1 MLTLYRR
8 ILDLPFDRIMGD
20 KQSKTPAILYA
31 DLMSPS
37 FRQFHKTIS
46 QTAKSGKTSYRL
58 RYRPSLSIPGFPL
71 AVSGYGI
78 ALDLKRT
85 DYIVIDDR
93 KADESDDTNNDA
105 STAKLTDEDVADLKP
120 LSSKELL
127 RLDMK
132 ASSFIMESANP
143 FDTLLKLTQDFPKHS
158 AAMSTHEVSELFRK
172 EHLANREIFLP
183 SGYNVIWVNGLQ
195 VLARDFDAYAMLEHL
210 RRERKLINSAGEL
223 GLSGKEAVRL
233 LSHSSISEAAS
244 TQEPQRYDWRDELEG
259 GRVIIWMNDIEND
272 RRYAEWPTQVRAVSR
287 NLSQCM
293 DNTNDQSCC
302 NEHTLDNYLR
312 FAKRFTILFSQST
325 LPTTRTWRWSLKA
338 CKASCRGRSQFDLV
352 LYPRYLVLHPWI
364 RPFITCSTPTVL
376 VLP

>member
-1 MLTLYRR
+1 MLTFYRR

-37 FRQFHKTIS
+37 FRQFHKTVS
-46 QTAKSGKTSYRL
+46 QTASAGKTSYRV

-93 KADESDDTNNDA
+93 KADDSDDTSSDA
-105 STAKLTDEDVADLKP
+105 SSAKLADEDVADLKP

-132 ASSFIMESANP
+132 ASSFIMESADP

-158 AAMSTHEVSELFRK
+158 AAMSTHEVSEAFRK
-172 EHLANREIFLP
+172 EHLANREVFLP
-183 SGYNVIWVNGLQ
+183 SGYNVMWVNGLQ
-195 VLARDFDAYAMLEHL
+195 ILARDFDAYAMLEHL
-210 RRERKLINSAGEL
+210 RRERKLTNSAGEL

-244 TQEPQRYDWRDELEG
+244 DQEPQRYDWRDELEG

-272 RRYAEWPTQVRAVSR
+272 RRYAEFPTQVRAVSR
-287 NLSQCM
+287 ELSHYVSIA
-293 DNTNDQSCC
+293 NDRSCC
-302 NEHTLDNYLR
+302 NEHTLDNYLQS
-312 FAKRFTILFSQST
+312 AKISTILSSQLTS
-325 LPTTRTWRWSLKA
+325 PTTKTWRWLLKA
-338 CKASCRGRSQFDLV
+338 CKAS
-352 LYPRYLVLHPWI
+352 
-364 RPFITCSTPTVL
+364 
-376 VLP
+376 

>member
-1 MLTLYRR
+1 
-8 ILDLPFDRIMGD
+8 MGN

-37 FRQFHKTIS
+37 FRQFHKTVS
-46 QTAKSGKTSYRL
+46 QTAKSGKTSYRV

-93 KADESDDTNNDA
+93 KADDSEDTNNDA
-105 STAKLTDEDVADLKP
+105 SSAKLTDEDVADLKP

-132 ASSFIMESANP
+132 ASSFVMDSADP
-143 FDTLLKLTQDFPKHS
+143 FDTLLKLIQDFPKHS
-158 AAMSTHEVSELFRK
+158 AAMSTHEVSEDFRK

-183 SGYNVIWVNGLQ
+183 SGYNVIWINGLQ
-195 VLARDFDAYAMLEHL
+195 ILARDFDAYAMLEHL

-223 GLSGKEAVRL
+223 GLSGKEAVQL

-259 GRVIIWMNDIEND
+259 GKVIIWMNDIEND
-272 RRYAEWPTQVRAVSR
+272 RRYAEWPTQIRAVSR
-287 NLSQCM
+287 NLNRYIY
-293 DNTNDQSCC
+293 DANDESCC
-302 NEHTLDNYLR
+302 NEHILDNYLR
-312 FAKRFTILFSQST
+312 FAKRFTILFSRSIS
-325 LPTTRTWRWSLKA
+325 PTTRTWRWSLKA
-338 CKASCRGRSQFDLV
+338 YKAS
-352 LYPRYLVLHPWI
+352 
-364 RPFITCSTPTVL
+364 
-376 VLP
+376 